1 MSARGKTASGQGEVR
16 RALFS
21 CMPWFVSV
29 AVFSAF
35 VNILYL
41 TSSVYMLQVYDR
53 VLASRSVSTLVG
65 LSLLALAAY
74 LLQGQLDGLRMRML
88 ARIGAKF
95 DEALSKRVFQV
106 VARLP
111 LIGAQGAETS
121 SPLRDLDQVRGFL
134 GSLGPTALF
143 DMPFLPVFLA
153 ATFMLHPMLGYLT
166 LFGAVCIITLT
177 LLAESRSKGPVK
189 LAGETSARRQM
200 LLESSRRNAEALAAL
215 GMQPTFLQ
223 RFLDINRTYVA
234 DSLATSDV
242 IGSLNAL
249 AKAFRYILQSASLGL
264 GAYLA
269 INNEISAGTIIAA
282 SILTSRALAPIE
294 VAVAN
299 WKGFVAARLGY
310 RRLCNNLAL
319 VPEPEPQLSLPAA
332 HKHLEAES
340 LVVAAPGTSRP
351 LVEGAML
358 KLVAGDGLGL
368 VGATGSGKSTLAR
381 ALVGVW
387 KPMHGAVRID
397 GATLDQW
404 GDKLGRQVG
413 YLPQDV
419 ELFEGTIAQNI
430 ARFLPEATDEAV
442 VKAAQAAEA
451 HDMILQ
457 TPLGYAT
464 RLGEGGTSLSGGQ
477 RQRIGLARALFGNP
491 FLVVL
496 DEPNANLDGRGD
508 EALAAAILA
517 VRERGGI
524 VVVITH
530 RPSGLASVN
539 KVAVMKDGRI
549 VMNGLRDEVMRAMS
563 ATGIQ
568 NTQTPQPIS
577 GERAA

>member
-1 MSARGKTASGQGEVR
+1 
-16 RALFS
+16 
-21 CMPWFVSV
+21 MPWFASV
-29 AVFSAF
+29 AVFSAV

-53 VLASRSVSTLVG
+53 VLSSRSVSTLVG

-88 ARIGAKF
+88 ARVGAKF
-95 DEALSKRVFQV
+95 DEALSRRVFQL

-111 LIGAQGAETS
+111 LIGAQGPETAA
-121 SPLRDLDQVRGFL
+121 PLRDLDQVRGFL
-134 GSLGPTALF
+134 GSLGPTAFF
-143 DMPFLPVFLA
+143 DMPFLPIFLA
-153 ATFMLHPMLGYLT
+153 ATFFLHPYLGWLT
-166 LFGAVCIITLT
+166 LFGAVCIVTLT
-177 LLAESRSKGPVK
+177 LLAESRSKEPVK
-189 LAGETSARRQM
+189 TAGETGARRQA

-215 GMQPTFLQ
+215 GMQPTFMQ
-223 RFLDINRTYVA
+223 RFLDINRSFVA
-234 DSLATSDV
+234 DSLRTSDV
-242 IGSLNAL
+242 LGSLNAF
-249 AKAFRYILQSASLGL
+249 AKTFRFILQSASLGL

-269 INNEISAGTIIAA
+269 VNNEISGGTIIAA

-294 VAVAN
+294 VAVGN

-319 VPEPEPQLSLPAA
+319 VPEPEAQLSLPAA
-332 HKHLEAES
+332 HKHVEAEQ

-358 KLVAGDGLGL
+358 RLVAGDGLGL
-368 VGATGSGKSTLAR
+368 VGPTGSGKSSLAR

-387 KPMHGAVRID
+387 RPTHGTVRID

-404 GDKLGRQVG
+404 GEKLGRQVG

-442 VKAAQAAEA
+442 IKAAQAAEA

-464 RLGEGGTSLSGGQ
+464 KLGEGGASLSGGQ

-517 VRERGGI
+517 VRDRGGI

-549 VMNGLRDEVMRAMS
+549 VMSGLRDEVMRAMS
-563 ATGIQ
+563 TTGIQ
-568 NTQTPQPIS
+568 NTPAPQPIS